1 MRITNS
7 IILRGYNR
15 DLNRLMTQKTA
26 CERRITSTRKFSRAS
41 ENPLSAAK
49 SLNVRR
55 SLYNLTQYQ
64 ENLKTANK
72 FYTEAETSLLQVSD
86 KMAMVREEL
95 VAACNTTKDKEEYA
109 IYGEHLETI
118 AKELVSIFN
127 TDSAG
132 RAIFGG
138 ESDNATPFTM
148 LEDSTGHLSTVC
160 YHGVPVNA
168 MDNYRSYPYSNP
180 VTVDIGLGM
189 TMDQK
194 TQAVDPQSVLDISFN
209 GAKITGCGA
218 ESGTADIDLGSIKPD
233 RKYCLDVY
241 VGGYK
246 KTIEFTGQ
254 KAGEVDDPDNPGQ
267 KLNQNAANV
276 KAINDILKE
285 AFRKEVAY
293 DQIKQPTIDA
303 QGVIYSEGSIVSAVN
318 NENHKTAKKLTVD
331 NDSGFTNKFKL
342 NFALLNP
349 DTDYSI
355 DVTRGDITKTIQFR
369 TVAHNADPDEE
380 ANQNVAVIQKQLDIA
395 FGKDE
400 DGNSLVSISNNPV
413 TKGCFSAEGAIV
425 TVADTMKM
433 TGSNVNTV
441 QVESTHYDQIDL
453 ANLNA
458 GKKYMVNV
466 NGTDITFEGG
476 QTVADTFN
484 SFKAAC
490 TAAGVAG
497 TLCQPQGDKKSV
509 GFSDANPPIAITK
522 PKNLSAD
529 ATAITPSKGA
539 TYTVDLNNMTEG
551 KKYSLKVVYDN
562 KVKVISFTGSAD
574 PNACASNIQG
584 ALASAF
590 GVNGIHNK
598 ITIDG
603 DGVVTTYDGNPVAVT
618 SVEQGTSK
626 DPALIERNK
635 IFSNNY
641 IQLTIDAAKALR
653 EGDIDYANGCIDRIV
668 EANEHLLV
676 QIADLGSNEDFIDFN
691 IEKLTT
697 RELNL
702 SERQNDLEVTD
713 AEKEIT
719 LWKTYEALYNACL
732 QMSSSVIPNSIFNYM
747 R

>member
-49 SLNVRR
+49 ALNVRR
-55 SLYNLTQYQ
+55 SMYNLEQYQ

-86 KMAMVREEL
+86 KMAMVTEEL
-95 VAACNTTKDKEEYA
+95 VAACNTTKDSQEYA

-118 AKELVSIFN
+118 ARELVSIFN

-138 ESDNATPFTM
+138 ESDSATPFTL
-148 LEDSTGHLSTVC
+148 LEDSTGHLATVC

-168 MDNYRSYPYSNP
+168 MDDYKSYPYSNP

-189 TMDQK
+189 SMDQK
-194 TQAVDPQSVLDISFN
+194 TQAVDSQSVLDISFN

-218 ESGTADIDLGSIKPD
+218 EKGTADIDLNSIKPD

-254 KAGEVDDPDNPGQ
+254 KADDGYDPNVADGKMNAYQ
-267 KLNQNAANV
+267 KNV
-276 KAINDILKE
+276 KVINDVLKE
-285 AFRKEVAY
+285 AFKKEVAY
-293 DQIKQPTIDA
+293 DRIKQPMVDA

-318 NENHKTAKKLTVD
+318 NEYHKTAEKLTVD
-331 NDSGFTNKFKL
+331 NDSGYTDKFKL
-342 NFALLNP
+342 NFASLEP
-349 DTDYSI
+349 GKEYSI
-355 DVTRGDITKTIQFR
+355 DVTRDGVTKTIKFYAQGGWDTDDEADR
-369 TVAHNADPDEE
+369 NAAAVQKELDE
-380 ANQNVAVIQKQLDIA
+380 A

-400 DGNSLVSISNNPV
+400 NGNSRVVISTNPV
-413 TKGCFSAEGAIV
+413 TKGCFSSEGAVV
-425 TVADTMKM
+425 TAADSMKM
-433 TGSNVNTV
+433 TGANVNSV
-441 QVESTHYDQIDL
+441 KVESSHYDQIDL
-453 ANLNA
+453 AYLNA
-458 GKKYMVNV
+458 GKNYTVNV
-466 NGTDITFEGG
+466 GGTDVTFEGG
-476 QTVADTFN
+476 KTVAETRDN
-484 SFKAAC
+484 LIRAC
-490 TAAGVAG
+490 ARAGAPNNF
-497 TLCQPQGDKKSV
+497 CEPRGDKQSV
-509 GFSDANPPIAITK
+509 GIIATNPPVVITK
-522 PKNLSAD
+522 PRNPVTDSE
-529 ATAITPSKGA
+529 AITLSQGA
-539 TYTVDLNNMTEG
+539 TYTVDLNHMSEG
-551 KKYSLKVVYDN
+551 KEYSLKVVYN
-562 KVKVISFTGSAD
+562 NRVKVISFAGSAD
-574 PNACASNIQG
+574 PDACASNIQG

-590 GVNGIHNK
+590 GKEGVHNK
-598 ITIDG
+598 ISIDA

-618 SVEQGTSK
+618 SIEQGTDK
-626 DPALIERNK
+626 DPALIERDK
-635 IFSNNY
+635 IYSNNY
-641 IQLTIDAAKALR
+641 IQLTLDAARALR
-653 EGDIDYANGCIDRIV
+653 EGDIEYANGCIDRIV

-702 SERQNDLEVTD
+702 SERQNDLEVTE